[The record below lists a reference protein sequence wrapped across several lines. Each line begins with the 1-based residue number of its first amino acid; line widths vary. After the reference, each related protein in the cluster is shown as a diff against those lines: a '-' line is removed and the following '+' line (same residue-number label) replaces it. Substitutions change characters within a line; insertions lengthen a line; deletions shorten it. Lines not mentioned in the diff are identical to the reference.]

1 MLHVWA
7 SGGAC
12 GAAPRL
18 AAGAA
23 LCAHGAARP
32 ACLGGRQPAAR
43 LARAAGGGA
52 HLGGGR
58 AYAAAGAG
66 AGGGVVG
73 RRGRE
78 RAQAPRGGAGGG
90 RAGRRA
96 AAEAQPGPAS
106 RALPDALR
114 GTPLSECCSPAALGA
129 CLFLCRGTHFVRV
142 TFMRSGRPVCARG
155 SKRQRT
161 PRCTQCSAPHAAR
174 ARQQAAPKQQA
185 AARGAAQYRAR
196 LARRA
201 AFQAGSPPR
210 KLARQREAEALLRRC
225 LALDPTD
232 GRGYVGL
239 GKLLLQQQRCEEAR
253 RLYDEG
259 TMATGARTPCVAP
272 RGAGSP
278 AGHMRGTA
286 SCARAPTCGEAAA

>member
-52 HLGGGR
+52 HLGAGR
-58 AYAAAGAG
+58 AHAAAGAG

-96 AAEAQPGPAS
+96 AAEDQPGPAA
-106 RALPDALR
+106 RALLGALHGSPLPERCPLTAVPWDTLCHVSLLCVQGDWYVPVAASDSASCTASHALR
-114 GTPLSECCSPAALGA
+114 A
-129 CLFLCRGTHFVRV
+129 
-142 TFMRSGRPVCARG
+142 
-155 SKRQRT
+155 T
-161 PRCTQCSAPHAAR
+161 PRTRP
-174 ARQQAAPKQQA
+174 QA
-185 AARGAAQYRAR
+185 AAPGAAQYRAR

-259 TMATGARTPCVAP
+259 TMATGARAPSVAP
-272 RGAGSP
+272 RGAG
-278 AGHMRGTA
+278 
-286 SCARAPTCGEAAA
+286 

>member
-12 GAAPRL
+12 SAAPRL

-96 AAEAQPGPAS
+96 AAEDQPGGPLVPRPLLPTQRRPPAS
-106 RALPDALR
+106 
-114 GTPLSECCSPAALGA
+114 PAQ
-129 CLFLCRGTHFVRV
+129 CRGAQQPALS
-142 TFMRSGRPVCARG
+142 MGEAERSCGARHGRPRCLRTQRSHGGGQEVRSVRAGRACAARRGRRASGGAGRARAGRAQQPAPVPRARRARG
-155 SKRQRT
+155 RHG
-161 PRCTQCSAPHAAR
+161 PGC
-174 ARQQAAPKQQA
+174 
-185 AARGAAQYRAR
+185 RGAALVQRGHAAAAGRQQPRA
-196 LARRA
+196 LARV
-201 AFQAGSPPR
+201 
-210 KLARQREAEALLRRC
+210 
-225 LALDPTD
+225 
-232 GRGYVGL
+232 GRHG
-239 GKLLLQQQRCEEAR
+239 
-253 RLYDEG
+253 
-259 TMATGARTPCVAP
+259 GAR
-272 RGAGSP
+272 P
-278 AGHMRGTA
+278 ALR
-286 SCARAPTCGEAAA
+286 CAARPQRA